1 MLLVRYITRVA
12 GPLVLAIQVASL
24 TYLLWFP
31 DISILLFSS
40 YVGITFIATISL
52 VKYLVSPL
60 MNMNT
65 HYQLRRFT
73 YLTIIIAIPLI
84 SIFIS
89 IFAFP
94 HVYLFF
100 NALPL
105 LLSGPLLHVTTTI
118 CAFEYILV
126 RDSQIPDRADL
137 SLITILSNP
146 RRGIARLQEILEPN
160 THRARNALELR
171 ANLDNVMTGAGA
183 GAKNQIIEQL
193 TTRYTTLLAKFPT
206 EAIIDDE
213 ELYKKH
219 FNMLAPAYKTFS
231 EEELKARRT
240 AAAKNAL
247 QEAKKL
253 EEAYKKT
260 LSSEVK
266 QKCYQNYRD
275 VTLTLSIHATC
286 PLSYDEIYSNNP
298 VDFCIV
304 EKRYTAP
311 IYIKKDNGTFE
322 AEKTGKTA
330 VYAVPGRTNVYKTA
344 MFDQILER
352 KAPDPFD
359 RDLFVTPTTYPNI
372 RKNTDAGYKGSEGAS
387 YPTQYVYYPYTQIH
401 GHGLSLQLCEAME
414 AFLDPT
420 LEECKNAA
428 LQKTQAPAKIKAP
441 TEEKMPQHLKKPNGT
456 SVGAPSTLLHN
467 SMFPRRPTT
476 SSRRPSSSNPSSTIY
491 HSNDTTGDA
500 FAAAIAAGVTS
511 DEIMANLEYFN
522 RF

>member
-12 GPLVLAIQVASL
+12 RPLVLAIQVASL

-52 VKYLVSPL
+52 VKYLVSHL
-60 MNMNT
+60 MNANT

-73 YLTIIIAIPLI
+73 YLTIIIAIPL
-84 SIFIS
+84 IS

-160 THRARNALELR
+160 TRRARNELVLR

-183 GAKNQIIEQL
+183 GAKNQSIEQL
-193 TTRYTTLLAKFPT
+193 TTRYTTLLAKFPK
-206 EAIIDDE
+206 EAIIDDAA
-213 ELYKKH
+213 LYKEH
-219 FNMLAPAYKTFS
+219 FDMLARAYKTFS
-231 EEELKARRT
+231 KEELEARRI
-240 AAAKNAL
+240 AAAENAL
-247 QEAKKL
+247 KEAKKL

-275 VTLTLSIHATC
+275 VTLTLSIHAKC
-286 PLSYDEIYSNNP
+286 PVSFDDIYSNNS

-330 VYAVPGRTNVYKTA
+330 VYAVPGKTNVYKTA
-344 MFDQILER
+344 MFDQILES
-352 KAPDPFD
+352 KAQDPFD

-441 TEEKMPQHLKKPNGT
+441 TEVKMPQHLKKPNGT
-456 SVGAPSTLLHN
+456 SVGAPSTLLLSN
-467 SMFPRRPTT
+467 SMFPMFPRPTT
-476 SSRRPSSSNPSSTIY
+476 SSY
-491 HSNDTTGDA
+491 HSNDTTDDA
-500 FAAAIAAGVTS
+500 FAAAIDAGVTS
-511 DEIMANLEYFN
+511 EEIIELLHNPKI
-522 RF
+522 